1 MNGSLFQKGMLCTLL
16 FTTPHARRMN
26 ENNE

>member
-16 FTTPHARRMN
+16 FTTPHARWMN
-26 ENNE
+26 EKDE